1 LLAGFLRARTVVL
14 LILVSLYLFSVFSL
28 IERFFIYFSRRITE
42 TIYLPSKKSKHMT
55 LADVTE
61 QFQAVAAKAPN
72 LGKSLKFAFDEG
84 VVFLDLTSDDAVVSN
99 EDKEADCT
107 ITTTIETLEGIRN
120 GSVNPMIAMMGGKVK
135 IKGDMGLAMQLQ
147 SLLS

>member
-1 LLAGFLRARTVVL
+1 
-14 LILVSLYLFSVFSL
+14 
-28 IERFFIYFSRRITE
+28 
-42 TIYLPSKKSKHMT
+42 MT

-120 GSVNPMIAMMGGKVK
+120 GSVNPMMAMMGGKVK